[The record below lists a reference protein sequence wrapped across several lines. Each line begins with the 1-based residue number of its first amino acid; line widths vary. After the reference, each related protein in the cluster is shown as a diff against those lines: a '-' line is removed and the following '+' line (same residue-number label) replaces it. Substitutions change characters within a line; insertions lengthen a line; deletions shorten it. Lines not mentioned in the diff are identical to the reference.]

1 MLRIKLVSN
10 VLYTLVILSLFS
22 CKNNQGMAQTKQV
35 LPSNVAP
42 SHCRIIGKVIEIQ
55 AIRASKN
62 PTKPCEKQACRA
74 KVQVTKIL
82 GYGSGFHSI
91 LSLNSYI
98 TINFAFTL
106 GPTKDLFPKLNQALP
121 GLKQGDSFQGDI
133 SGGDGGSEMDGGS
146 QTFTIYTYLK
156 Q

>member
-10 VLYTLVILSLFS
+10 VLCTLVIFSLFS
-22 CKNNQGMAQTKQV
+22 CKNNQGMAQTKHV

-42 SHCRIIGKVIEIQ
+42 GHCRIIGKIVEIQ
-55 AIRASKN
+55 AVQVSKN
-62 PTKPCEKQACRA
+62 PTRPCEKQPCKA

-106 GPTKDLFPKLNQALP
+106 GPTKNLFPKLNQALP
-121 GLKQGDSFQGDI
+121 GLKQGESFQGDI
-133 SGGDGGSEMDGGS
+133 SGADGGGEMGAGS
-146 QTFTIYTYLK
+146 KTFTIYTYHK